1 MEDISLGRT
10 VAKAL
15 RRGYAAEQMGH
26 VIVCENCREVQGDS
40 GEQPFMCCAICRQKM
55 NRKIFYC
62 SKLVSVLPIDYVK
75 FYHCDDRECQKEDWK
90 PRHKL
95 VCGKHLTV
103 RDAEATAVPPL
114 GAAHTADA
122 PRAPVQVEII
132 GPVVGGFK
140 RSPALRF
147 QINNITYA
155 ANKIDYILVNPTGRP
170 RAVNIEHA
178 LEKCV
183 FRSFRDKAFTT
194 GDHRAVAAVGQFLVK
209 DPGGPFQAAGV
220 TRKAVLTQ
228 LRREFQFD
236 VEAAVDELDRERAG
250 GGTEVEKMLMEQ
262 YFMKSIA

>member
-1 MEDISLGRT
+1 ME
-10 VAKAL
+10 
-15 RRGYAAEQMGH
+15 
-26 VIVCENCREVQGDS
+26 
-40 GEQPFMCCAICRQKM
+40 
-55 NRKIFYC
+55 
-62 SKLVSVLPIDYVK
+62 
-75 FYHCDDRECQKEDWK
+75 
-90 PRHKL
+90 
-95 VCGKHLTV
+95 
-103 RDAEATAVPPL
+103 DAEATAVPPHSS
-114 GAAHTADA
+114 AHSTTFLSAPNPAD
-122 PRAPVQVEII
+122 II
-132 GPVVGGFK
+132 GPATNGFK

-228 LRREFQFD
+228 LRREVQFD

-262 YFMKSIA
+262 YFMKYIA